1 MKVGPYMEKYTLNLT
16 VVENKMNSD
25 YLPAKIGKNVDKI
38 RYWLSPTNFSPIFM
52 KLTDCM

>member
-1 MKVGPYMEKYTLNLT
+1 MKVKPYMEKYTLNLT

-25 YLPAKIGKNVDKI
+25 DLPAKIGKNVDKI

-52 KLTDCM
+52 KLTEYM